1 MPAMDIDYAAEAA
14 GFKVRAAA
22 RSVFVPALAAAELA
36 AWQRATVHAVVTT
49 FDSVCHK
56 LTPTP
61 RHVREGLAVLDP
73 IVNAL
78 DATNEVIVS
87 AVVAYD
93 RTGALGGR
101 AWIEKHMTEQ
111 EIRRLFRALADHGSR
126 A

>member
-1 MPAMDIDYAAEAA
+1 MPAMDIHYDAEAA
-14 GFKVRAAA
+14 GFNVRSAA
-22 RSVFVPALAAAELA
+22 RTAFVPVLAAAELA

-49 FDSVCHK
+49 FDSVCQK

-61 RHVREGLAVLDP
+61 RHVREALAVLDP

-93 RTGALGGR
+93 GTGALGGR

-111 EIRRLFRALADHGSR
+111 EIRGLFRALADHGAR
-126 A
+126 P